1 MPENV
6 HWKTD
11 DDSITIWWDPPPTVD
26 EILVRGYTI
35 SYGIGTPNR
44 RVIIEGANTNAFT
57 INKLKSNTT
66 YVFALT
72 AYNEADGEDS
82 EKVFFTATT
91 EIGKG
96 SDDQL
101 VHLQAPTN
109 LEVKTISSNEITIQ
123 WVDPNVDIYYDHPS
137 ESIKSMFQKRKYVI
151 QYGEYKSLNL
161 EKITSTVPYVL
172 LNNLQPS
179 TEYEIIVKVIMPN
192 GIESAWSNREVI
204 RTSSNVTLIKGSK
217 LFELRFDFEKSER
230 CFFYSD
236 QSAPLQWEMIETN
249 NKLKVRRAK
258 HFASLQSRIVDGN
271 YGQLISTPII
281 LNDNNYCLSMWI
293 YIRQFSKGIFTVG
306 LLRKLKDY
314 NYENSLYVGK
324 LEEIP
329 NEQWRHLL
337 LNFINSHDQFQI
349 TFHVEKEDGNQFW
362 LALDD
367 ITVHSGKCKPDPNA
381 ILRYNQQSAC

>member
-82 EKVFFTATT
+82 EKVFLLLLLKL
-91 EIGKG
+91 EKV
-96 SDDQL
+96 QM
-101 VHLQAPTN
+101 TN
-109 LEVKTISSNEITIQ
+109 WSICKHQQIS
-123 WVDPNVDIYYDHPS
+123 
-137 ESIKSMFQKRKYVI
+137 K
-151 QYGEYKSLNL
+151 YGEYKSLNL

-172 LNNLQPS
+172 RNNLQPS